1 MTQTPER
8 VSRRA
13 SIFGASLVLL
23 WLPFGLACL
32 VAVPIALTGLLA
44 WLASARAYDY
54 TKNLLGGM
62 DRCAAAL
69 LGLEARYTVSAH
81 CGVLT
86 RPWLGLLRALL
97 DAISPGHCEGA
108 AHKEGLL

>member
-1 MTQTPER
+1 MKRLGTF
-8 VSRRA
+8 
-13 SIFGASLVLL
+13 IGALALL

-32 VAVPIALTGLLA
+32 LATPIALAGLLA

-62 DRCAAAL
+62 DRCASAL

-86 RPWLGLLRALL
+86 RPWLAPLRTLL